1 MRTSFKKAAGIGVLA
16 VSIVTIGSVASAAGP
31 EPTVNGC
38 VGKLTGLLRVI
49 DPAKNQKCT
58 GLETPI
64 SWAQRGVPGPV
75 GATGAQGPAGPAGAT
90 GPRGPAGP
98 SGADNMWAKVQAYKN
113 TDGTTG
119 ARILFQRHVL
129 SLTYQDNLATLTF
142 DRPVLEC
149 SIQATSGGLSAA
161 PSASASYGEPE
172 KVYVSFWSEQEHRNL
187 VTDFSVNVF
196 C

>member
-1 MRTSFKKAAGIGVLA
+1 MRASLKKAAGIGVLA
-16 VSIVTIGSVASAAGP
+16 VSMVTIGSVASAAGP
-31 EPTVNGC
+31 EPTINGC

-49 DPAKNQKCT
+49 DPTKNQHCN

-64 SWAQRGVPGPV
+64 SWSQRGLPGPV

-90 GPRGPAGP
+90 GPQGPAGP

-113 TDGTTG
+113 PDGTTG
-119 ARILFQRHVL
+119 ARILYQQHVL
-129 SLTYQDNLATLTF
+129 SMRYQDNVADITF
-142 DRPVLEC
+142 DRPVLQC
-149 SIQATSGGLSAA
+149 SVLATSAGLSAA
-161 PSASASYGEPE
+161 ASARALYALPE
-172 KVYVSFWSEQEHRNL
+172 TVSVAFWSEEERRNL